1 MQFYR
6 NEKPNFEDFAMV
18 KITGYSENL
27 GLYCELLEYN
37 NISAVIMKTEISKY
51 KLNYSKKFPIG
62 KIFPCMIYEIDSY
75 KDYINLSYKR
85 LTEPTIEKLE
95 ADYVDKLHLY
105 KLFHE
110 LDHFLENNFDKAYV
124 SNMLWDCMEYVT
136 ENDITHKKYYEELL
150 DNPQLIF
157 NFDKE
162 NRITQDNRATII
174 SSLDSR
180 IKKTD
185 ITVELQFS
193 LLILENNF
201 MDKIKNIFDIG
212 ERVQC
217 VSSPIYSIVLSGKTV
232 DETKETFTELLIKLK
247 DKLSNTKHDL
257 KFDISNIK
265 IIKERFFS
273 MSYIKPLI

>member
-6 NEKPNFEDFAMV
+6 NEKPSFEDFVMV
-18 KITGYSENL
+18 KVTSYSEKL

-37 NISAVIMKTEISKY
+37 NISAVIMNTEISKY

-62 KIFPCMIYEIDSY
+62 KTFPCMIYEIDKD
-75 KDYINLSYKR
+75 KDYINLSYKI
-85 LTEPTIEKLE
+85 LTESTIEKLE
-95 ADYVDKLHLY
+95 VEYVDKLHLY

-110 LDHFLENNFDKAYV
+110 LDHFLENNFDKNYV
-124 SNMLWDCMEYVT
+124 SNMLWDCMDYVA
-136 ENDITHKKYYEELL
+136 ENDLTHKKYYEELL
-150 DNPQLIF
+150 DNPELIF
-157 NFDKE
+157 TFDKE
-162 NRITQDNRATII
+162 NRITLENRNKII
-174 SSLDSR
+174 SSLNTR

-185 ITVELQFS
+185 ITVELQFN

-201 MDKIKNIFDIG
+201 VEKIKSILDIG

-217 VSSPIYSIVLSGKTV
+217 VSSPVYSIVLSGKTL
-232 DETKETFTELLIKLK
+232 DETKEKFTELLIKIK
-247 DKLSNTKHDL
+247 DNLSNTKHDL

>member
-6 NEKPNFEDFAMV
+6 NEKPNFEDFVMV

-37 NISAVIMKTEISKY
+37 NISAVIMKREISKY

-62 KIFPCMIYEIDSY
+62 KTFPCMIYEIDTY
-75 KDYINLSYKR
+75 KNYINLSYKT
-85 LTEPTIEKLE
+85 LTELTIKKLE
-95 ADYVDKLHLY
+95 AEYVDKLHLY

-110 LDHFLENNFDKAYV
+110 LDHFLENNFDKDCV
-124 SNMLWDCMEYVT
+124 SNMLWDCMDYIT

-162 NRITQDNRATII
+162 NLITQDIRSRII
-174 SSLDSR
+174 SSLESR

-201 MDKIKNIFDIG
+201 VDKIKNILDIG
-212 ERVQC
+212 EKVQC

-232 DETKETFTELLIKLK
+232 DETKEKFTELLIKLK
-247 DKLSNTKHDL
+247 DKLSNTIHDL